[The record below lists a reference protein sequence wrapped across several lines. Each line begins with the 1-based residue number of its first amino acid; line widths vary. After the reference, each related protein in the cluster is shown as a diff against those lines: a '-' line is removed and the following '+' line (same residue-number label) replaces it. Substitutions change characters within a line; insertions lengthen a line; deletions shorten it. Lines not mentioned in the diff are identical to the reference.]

1 MIEITALFVLLDRI
15 LFKSVVAY
23 DITSHKGGGEN
34 KPFNGSLI
42 VIIQGL
48 KAPNHLPS

>member
-1 MIEITALFVLLDRI
+1 MIEITALYVLLEF

-23 DITSHKGGGEN
+23 DITSHEGGGEN
-34 KPFNGSLI
+34 KQFNGSLI